1 MLRIEKPEIFGVTES
16 SVSLAFDVRDEGR
29 PVDAEARV
37 LVDGEV
43 RAVSEGD
50 SPTRFV
56 RIEGLDPGRRYRIS
70 IEARGAAP
78 AAPDPYFPDAVETL
92 PLPQARETAS
102 FATLNDLHFG
112 ELRFGGV
119 LDPDG
124 ESGPDGPGSPSVRA
138 DDTEVPYWR
147 FMNEDAIDEI
157 DAAGVGAVFVKG
169 DIADRGLPEQ
179 FADAAQAFARL
190 RAPLHAFLGNHDH
203 YGRNV
208 GLDVDGYA
216 LLGQPRAPR
225 SLDLGGWRLV
235 LVETAE
241 PGAHHGVF
249 DEDRLRWLDAELA
262 QTREAGQPTLVLM
275 HHHPVP
281 PEHADTYP
289 NNIGIRPEHS
299 LRLYEL
305 VGRHPQVR
313 GVLLGHTHRNRVR
326 RHPASGDVPYVEVN
340 CTKDYP
346 GGWAHY
352 RLFEDG
358 SFRQEVRRTSSP
370 RALAHSALCRD
381 FFRGFYRI
389 FALGQLGERSFAA
402 PGASGALPPVRTGG

>member
-1 MLRIEKPEIFGVTES
+1 MLRIEKPEIVGVTES
-16 SVSLAFDVRDEGR
+16 SLTLAFDVRSDGR
-29 PVDAEARV
+29 PADAAARI
-37 LVDGEV
+37 LLDGEV

-56 RIEGLDPGRRYRIS
+56 RIEGLEAGHRYRVS
-70 IEARGAAP
+70 IEATGAAP
-78 AAPDPYFPDAVETL
+78 TAPDPYLPETVETL
-92 PLPQARETAS
+92 PRPQARETAS

-119 LDPDG
+119 LEEDG
-124 ESGPDGPGSPSVRA
+124 EFGADGPGSPSVRA

-157 DAAGVGAVFVKG
+157 NAAGVDAVFVKG

-179 FADAAQAFARL
+179 FSEAARAFARF
-190 RAPLHAFLGNHDH
+190 RAPHHAFLGNHDH
-203 YGRNV
+203 YGRNA

-225 SLDLGGWRLV
+225 SLSLGGWRLV

-249 DEDRLRWLDAELA
+249 DEDRLRWLDAELS
-262 QTREAGQPTLVLM
+262 QTRESGQATLVLM
-275 HHHPVP
+275 HHHPVR
-281 PEHADTYP
+281 PEEADTYP
-289 NNIGIRPEHS
+289 NTIGIRPAHS
-299 LRLYEL
+299 LRFFDLI
-305 VGRHPQVR
+305 GRHPQVR
-313 GVLLGHTHRNRVR
+313 AVLLGHTHRNHVT
-326 RHPASGDVPYVEVN
+326 RHPASGSVPYVEVN

-358 SFRQEVRRTSSP
+358 SFRQEVRRTSSA
-370 RALAHSALCRD
+370 RALAHSARCRD
-381 FFRGFYRI
+381 FFNGFYRI
-389 FALGQLGERSFAA
+389 FALGRLAERSFTA
-402 PGASGALPPVRTGG
+402 G